1 MSYHKKF
8 PIYND
13 TMSLVLLIEKIVSTF
28 PRYHK
33 YALGTKIRTDA
44 YDILDAITFSLNN
57 KESRIQSIQKAHN
70 ISETLKNKIS
80 LAKDTLSLFFSYL
93 GHIQH
98 AKSYT
103 INTNQ
108 IYYIKEEFALKQ
120 RKLRYIFISNHIH
133 HNTKEYIC

>member
-57 KESRIQSIQKAHN
+57 KESRIQSIQKAH
-70 ISETLKNKIS
+70 
-80 LAKDTLSLFFSYL
+80 
-93 GHIQH
+93 
-98 AKSYT
+98 
-103 INTNQ
+103 
-108 IYYIKEEFALKQ
+108 
-120 RKLRYIFISNHIH
+120 RY
-133 HNTKEYIC
+133 K